1 MARSRTVIVIG
12 AGHNGLITAAYL
24 ARAGLRPLVLEAR
37 DTIGGRAVTEEIHPG
52 FRCPTLAHTAGPL
65 LPAVAHDLA
74 LSQHGLEWLTPE
86 VRVFAPTL
94 DGPALVLHNDPART
108 AADLRALSA
117 PDAEAYPEFAASLT
131 RIGGAL
137 SRLVSMTPPNTEDVG
152 GRDLWNLLQL
162 GRKLR
167 GLGKKDTYR
176 MLRWGPMAVA
186 DFAAEWFEHDL
197 LRAVIAARGIYAS
210 FAGPRSAGTTAGILL
225 QAASDGHA
233 TAPAVFPR
241 GGMGALSHALA
252 SAARAAGAQIRT
264 GARVAH
270 VMIKNGSAGGVVLED
285 GEEIPAAAVV
295 SSADPHHTY
304 LGLVDAAALGPDF
317 VGKIRNY
324 RCQGA
329 AAKVNLALSRL
340 PRWKGRAPMGSN
352 DGGSVLSG
360 RIHIGPSVDYLERA
374 FDAAKYGELSPRPY
388 LDISI
393 PTLLD
398 PGLTPEGG
406 HVMSI
411 HAQFVPYAPG
421 TDGRARNGH
430 GSNGRGQA
438 GNGASPADRQRQ
450 REEVARVV
458 IDTLAEY
465 APDLPKVVLG
475 QKVLTPADLESEY
488 SLSGGHLLHG
498 EPALDQ
504 LFAFRPL
511 VGWAQYRSPIRH
523 LYLCGSGTHPG
534 GAGAING
541 ASGANA
547 SREILRDL
555 R

>member
-1 MARSRTVIVIG
+1 MARSRTVIIIG
-12 AGHNGLITAAYL
+12 AGHNGLIAAAYL

-37 DTIGGRAVTEEIHPG
+37 TTVGGRAVTEEIHPG

-65 LPAVAHDLA
+65 LPAVARDLA
-74 LSQHGLEWLTPE
+74 LAQHGLQWLTPE

-94 DGPALVLHNDPART
+94 DGPALVLYDDPART
-108 AADLRALSA
+108 AADLRTLSA
-117 PDAEAYPEFAASLT
+117 PDGDAYPEFAAALA

-137 SRLVSMTPPNTEDVG
+137 SGLLSMTPPNTEDLG

-176 MLRWGPMAVA
+176 VLRWGPMAVA

-225 QAASDGHA
+225 QAALDGHA
-233 TAPAVFPR
+233 TAPAIFPR

-252 SAARAAGAQIRT
+252 SAARQAGAEIRT

-270 VMIKNGSAGGVVLED
+270 IAVKDGSASGVVLD
-285 GEEIPAAAVV
+285 SGEEIPAVAVV
-295 SSADPHHTY
+295 SSADPHRTY

-340 PRWKGRAPMGSN
+340 PRWKGRSPLGSN
-352 DGGSVLSG
+352 AGTAALSG

-374 FDAAKYGELSPRPY
+374 FDAAKYGEMSPRPY

-398 PGLTPEGG
+398 PSLTPEGG

-421 TDGRARNGH
+421 ADGRPPAHNGHNGH
-430 GSNGRGQA
+430 GSNGQPA
-438 GNGASPADRQRQ
+438 PADRQRQ

-458 IDTLAEY
+458 IETLAEY

-475 QKVLTPADLESEY
+475 QQVLTPADLESEY

-511 VGWAQYRSPIRH
+511 VGWAQYRSPIRR

-547 SREILRDL
+547 SREILKDL